1 MANKLPCVGCGTP
14 RWTTKGK
21 PVRCHECRRQ
31 GGPGWSPRRPCAW
44 CGTDFVGKRPTA
56 RFCSLA
62 CSGKADSARRRAKRE
77 AVTAHSRRVDREAH
91 AVGLSRDAR
100 RRMLKRWRQQRRRC
114 WYCTRIATTVDHL
127 IPLVRGGT
135 NYEGNLV
142 PACLSC
148 NSRKQDRLPIEFR
161 LGKRA
166 SSTYQPFR
174 ERSRAEPKP
183 KPVKV
188 KPLRPCVV
196 CGHSGERRTC
206 SRACAVEWN
215 ARQNRERYRARAGL
229 PPTWDVPTKP
239 RVDRDAA

>member
-1 MANKLPCVGCGTP
+1 MAHKRCEWCSEAFT
-14 RWTTKGK
+14 GK
-21 PVRCHECRRQ
+21 PGR
-31 GGPGWSPRRPCAW
+31 
-44 CGTDFVGKRPTA
+44 
-56 RFCSLA
+56 RFCSTQCA
-62 CSGKADSARRRAKRE
+62 GKGCSAERRAARI
-77 AVTAHSRRVDREAH
+77 AITPHARRVDREAN
-91 AVGLSRDAR
+91 ADGITRAAR
-100 RRMLKRWRQQRRRC
+100 RRLLKQWKRQTRLC
-114 WYCTRIATTVDHL
+114 AYCEAAPATTVDHL
-127 IPLVRGGT
+127 IPLIRGGT

-142 PACLSC
+142 PACLAC

-174 ERSRAEPKP
+174 ERPRAEPKP